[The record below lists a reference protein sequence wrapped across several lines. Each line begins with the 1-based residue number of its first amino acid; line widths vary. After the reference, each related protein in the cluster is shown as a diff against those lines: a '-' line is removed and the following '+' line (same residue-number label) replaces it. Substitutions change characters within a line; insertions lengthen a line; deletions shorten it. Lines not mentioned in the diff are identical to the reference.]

1 MEDVAAAVGE
11 NRPAHGEYRPAHG
24 EYRPTHGKYCR
35 GLVNTARTQG
45 IPQIKKKHR
54 QAPNTTVARDGL
66 LNAISGTD
74 THQSRERT
82 QDQYIFLDS
91 YISLEAKTITKSL
104 SIVYL
109 HKFATT
115 ASAF

>member
-24 EYRPTHGKYCR
+24 ENRPAHGKYCR
-35 GLVNTARTQG
+35 ELVNTARTQG
-45 IPQIKKKHR
+45 IPQTNSKYHR
-54 QAPNTTVARDGL
+54 QAPNTTVARDEP

-74 THQSRERT
+74 THQSQERT

-91 YISLEAKTITKSL
+91 YISLEAKTITMSL
-104 SIVYL
+104 SIVY
-109 HKFATT
+109 
-115 ASAF
+115 